1 MKRKDKRISTQDLSN
16 RLEHDEAAWLKQLS
30 TMGDFARFWRKM
42 EAQIK
47 KDRRVILGLHKRIV
61 ALDLRVKTL
70 EGSKPND
77 VAQG

>member
-1 MKRKDKRISTQDLSN
+1 MKRKDKKVTVKDLSN
-16 RLEHDEAAWLKQLS
+16 RLESDENSWLKQLS
-30 TMGDFARFWRKM
+30 TMGDFARFWRRM

-47 KDRRVILGLHKRIV
+47 KDRRVILRLHKRIV

>member
-1 MKRKDKRISTQDLSN
+1 MKRKDKRVSTKDLEQ
-16 RLEHDEAAWLKQLS
+16 RLIHDENSWLKQLS
-30 TMGDFARFWRKM
+30 SMGDFARYWRNM

-47 KDRRVILGLHKRIV
+47 KDRRVILRLHKRLV

-70 EGSKPND
+70 EGSNPND

>member
-1 MKRKDKRISTQDLSN
+1 MKRKDKKTTTAELDN
-16 RLEHDEAAWLKQLS
+16 RLSSDEAAWLKQLS
-30 TMGDFARFWRKM
+30 CLGDVARYCRTM
-42 EAQIK
+42 EAQLK
-47 KDRRVILGLHKRIV
+47 KDRRVILRLHKRII

>member
-1 MKRKDKRISTQDLSN
+1 MKRKDKKVTVKDLSN
-16 RLEHDEAAWLKQLS
+16 RLESDENSWLKQLS
-30 TMGDFARFWRKM
+30 TMGDFARFWRRM

-47 KDRRVILGLHKRIV
+47 KDRRVILRLHKRIV

-77 VAQG
+77 VAQ